1 MHGLVHIHHGGR
13 LLTIYSY
20 LSADYERKVFNVSA
34 CVWNEG
40 AEENIVTIASKDST
54 PGDGGSGNSTSSNRA
69 HLGAGAIAGI
79 VVGCVVIGLL
89 AASALAIFILRKRR
103 KWMKAGYGVTASKAE
118 PNESVLE
125 GPVFNSACPATDVST
140 PFSPDDI
147 SGSRSTV
154 ESSRSTAD
162 SSAVPVSIADYVD
175 AKSTAE
181 LDGREIPSG
190 STQPVVQS
198 PLVHELHGSEVGE
211 KYKPAALDRKIS
223 AVGELPSF
231 RERQGDED
239 SPPSEVSTLGGTN
252 SDETEQSDLV
262 SPIIPVWRGS

>member
-1 MHGLVHIHHGGR
+1 
-13 LLTIYSY
+13 
-20 LSADYERKVFNVSA
+20 VSA

-54 PGDGGSGNSTSSNRA
+54 SASSDGGRGNSTSLNSA
-69 HLGAGAIAGI
+69 HLGDGVIAGI
-79 VVGCVVIGLL
+79 VVGSVVTGLL

-103 KWMKAGYGVTASKAE
+103 KWMKAGYAATAPKIE

-125 GPVFNSACPATDVST
+125 GPVFNSAAPATNVST
-140 PFSPDDI
+140 PFSPDEI
-147 SGSRSTV
+147 SGSRSTA

-162 SSAVPVSIADYVD
+162 SLAIPVSIADDAD

-190 STQPVVQS
+190 STHPVVQS
-198 PLVHELHGSEVGE
+198 PLVHELHGSEVEE
-211 KYKPAALDRKIS
+211 KYRPAARDRNIS

-231 RERQGDED
+231 RERRGDED

-252 SDETEQSDLV
+252 SDEADHSSLV
-262 SPIIPVWRGS
+262 SPIIPV

>member
-1 MHGLVHIHHGGR
+1 MHGPVRIHYGSGV
-13 LLTIYSY
+13 LTIYSY

-40 AEENIVTIASKDST
+40 AEENIVTIAPKDST
-54 PGDGGSGNSTSSNRA
+54 SALGDGGSSKSTSSNKA

-103 KWMKAGYGVTASKAE
+103 KWMKAGYAATAPKIE
-118 PNESVLE
+118 PNGSVLE
-125 GPVFNSACPATDVST
+125 GPVFNSVPPATEVST

-147 SGSRSTV
+147 SGSKSTAG
-154 ESSRSTAD
+154 SSRSTAG
-162 SSAVPVSIADYVD
+162 SPAIPVSIADHAD

-190 STQPVVQS
+190 SIHPVVQS
-198 PLVHELHGSEVGE
+198 PLVHELHGSEVEE
-211 KYKPAALDRKIS
+211 KYRPAALDRKIS
-223 AVGELPSF
+223 AVGDLPSF

-252 SDETEQSDLV
+252 SDEADHSDLV
-262 SPIIPVWRGS
+262 SPIIPV